1 MAPPSERS
9 DIADEFPACPLPE
22 RETERLEALRAYGVL
37 DSPPEDR
44 FDWITQLSCQ
54 LFGVPIALISLVD
67 HDRQWFLSRSGLE
80 ACQTDRRVAF
90 CAHSIC
96 QEGVLVVEDARQDPR
111 FCDNPLVSGPPGIRF
126 YAGAP
131 LRTAEG
137 HALGTLCLID
147 THPRRFTVTET
158 KLLLHLAAMVMEQL
172 EAYRCR
178 QEELPEQQ
186 RQAEAWRRCGR
197 REFER
202 ARRFSRPLALLCL
215 GMDPLA
221 PGGSDPADASGSVM
235 ERLLEELRDQDQIA
249 ATSHDRVDVLL
260 LEVDPTDLERV
271 AERLRVLAEGVLA
284 HPGGLPRVWGGVACL
299 DAHDRSFED
308 LTRRAR
314 LLERLAQASGRATI
328 RSLGDRE
335 GEASREEERILLE
348 ELAAL
353 MLQPMTP
360 GQAPGS
366 GPEAGAGAKP
376 VLRQEFFALGQDE
389 WERARR
395 FHRPL
400 SVLLF
405 DLDHLALVNERWGR
419 TSGDAVLQTVV
430 GIIRDQLRHQDQLG
444 RLGSDSFGVLML
456 ETPVQGAAA
465 MAERIRE
472 RVAAHAFTGAELA
485 TFVTLSG
492 GSASL
497 LPSDQSFQ
505 TLFDRAEHSL
515 QLAKATGRNRVR
527 LDGRASSH
535 VAR

>member
-1 MAPPSERS
+1 M
-9 DIADEFPACPLPE
+9 
-22 RETERLEALRAYGVL
+22 ERLEALRAYGVL

-44 FDWITQLSCQ
+44 FDRITQLSSQ

-67 HDRQWFLSRSGLE
+67 HDRQWFLSRTGLE
-80 ACQTDRRVAF
+80 ACQTDRKVAF
-90 CAHSIC
+90 CAHTIC
-96 QEGVLVVEDARQDPR
+96 QDGVLVVEDARQDPR
-111 FCDNPLVSGPPGIRF
+111 FRANPLVCDPPGIRF

-147 THPRRFTVTET
+147 TQPRHFTATEVQ
-158 KLLLHLAAMVMEQL
+158 LLQHLAAQVMEQL
-172 EAYRCR
+172 EAHRR
-178 QEELPEQQ
+178 QQEELPERE
-186 RQAEAWRRCGR
+186 RQAQEWRRAGR

-202 ARRFSRPLALLCL
+202 ARRFGRPLALLSL
-215 GMDPLA
+215 GMEA
-221 PGGSDPADASGSVM
+221 SGRSGSEPADPGRCVR
-235 ERLLEELRDQDQIA
+235 EQLLEELREQDRITA
-249 ATSHDRVDVLL
+249 PEPSRVDVLL
-260 LEVDPTDLERV
+260 LEVDPAELERV
-271 AERLRVLAEGVLA
+271 AERLRVLAEGVLG
-284 HPGGLPRVWGGVACL
+284 HQGTLQRVWGGVACL

-308 LTRRAR
+308 LARRAR

-335 GEASREEERILLE
+335 GEAPQEEERILLE

-353 MLQPMTP
+353 MLQRMAPA
-360 GQAPGS
+360 QAAGG
-366 GPEAGAGAKP
+366 GPEAAEGAEP
-376 VLRQEFFALGQDE
+376 VLRQEFFALGQRE

-419 TSGDAVLQTVV
+419 ASGDAVLQTVV
-430 GIIRDQLRHQDQLG
+430 GIIREQLRQQDQLG
-444 RLGSDSFGVLML
+444 QLGGDSFGVLML

-472 RVAAHAFTGAELA
+472 RVAAHAFTGAELP

-497 LPSDQSFQ
+497 QPSDQSFQ
-505 TLFDRAEHSL
+505 ALFDRAEHSL